1 MQRLWQ
7 QQQQASCVFPVV
19 KIVHCV
25 VQVNAKRAKQK
36 QEENLLNCDQQQQH
50 HLVPFFAKRGHRTL
64 IFAGGKKGK
73 RKEKRTTVDQGYPLL
88 TCSWP
93 NGFSVKFSDKK
104 GKKGTLFVLFF
115 YDLFFSDSSSSFLIE
130 RPSCAASFCWFLVC
144 RACVNLCSVGILGVL
159 FCRSS
164 CFCHRSA
171 SLRAMRNLYLI

>member
-1 MQRLWQ
+1 M
-7 QQQQASCVFPVV
+7 

-50 HLVPFFAKRGHRTL
+50 HLVPFLLNAGIVRSYLRGEKRGKGR
-64 IFAGGKKGK
+64 KKEPRLTRG
-73 RKEKRTTVDQGYPLL
+73 TPFL